1 MMPAAWIR
9 ILAVAVLTVLALIGL
24 VVHEQIARDAG
35 TEIRMAMQPVDPQSL
50 LSGAYVEVS
59 PTESLPVGQPCP
71 PGATEG
77 PPPPT
82 DLGQRP
88 SHWLALARRGD
99 TWSVAGVA
107 DTQAAAARFA
117 PLTARGDAY
126 CIALAPDTPGSV
138 TADLGVDRVSLSQ
151 AEATHVSELVA
162 RPVAQGGGTVQA
174 LISIGADG
182 QARMKGLVVNGQR
195 MELTWY

>member
-9 ILAVAVLTVLALIGL
+9 ILAVAGLTVLALVGI
-24 VVHEQIARDAG
+24 VVHEQMARDAG
-35 TEIRMAMQPVDPQSL
+35 VEIRMAMQPVDPQAL

-59 PTESLPVGQPCP
+59 PTEALPVGQPCP
-71 PGATEG
+71 PGATQG
-77 PPPPT
+77 VFPSAN
-82 DLGQRP
+82 LGQRP
-88 SHWLALARRGD
+88 SHWVGLAQHGD

-107 DTQAAAARFA
+107 DTQAAAAKFA

-126 CIALAPDTPGSV
+126 CIIAVPDAPGSV
-138 TADLGVDRVSLSQ
+138 TTELGVDRVSLSQ
-151 AEATHVSELVA
+151 DEATHISELVA

-195 MELTWY
+195 LELTWY